1 MENDRAGKVK
11 KKKKEAEEM
20 EQELLQEIASYWGT
34 RAEGYSEVNE
44 KELAGSQREAWLH
57 VLEEQFP
64 EKKKEEMKILDIGT
78 GPGFFPMILSEAGY
92 TVAAVDYTEEML
104 EKAKE
109 NLGKYTKYG
118 LERVTL
124 QRMDAQNLEF
134 ADETFDVVIS
144 RNLTWNLEKP
154 EQAYQE
160 WMRVLKPGGVLLNFD
175 ANWYGYLYDEEKK
188 EAYEADRKKV
198 EEQQLDDHY
207 LCTDIDRME
216 NIARQVPLSAMERP
230 AWDTKVLE
238 SLGVCSIQTDSEI
251 WKRVW
256 SEEERLNYA
265 STPMFLVRA
274 EKSAE
279 QSFQLG
285 DVTVRRGEKYQ
296 GDISFANGDI
306 VLPGTIICGKL
317 PGKTMMITGG
327 VHSGE
332 YVGIQACVELGAE
345 LQPEKTVGTIV
356 ILKVLNRP
364 AFENRAGS
372 LGLSDGK
379 NLNRVFP
386 GNPNGTEMERLAW
399 AITKEVYPK
408 VDYYID
414 LHSGD
419 DFEALTPYVY
429 YAGKAAQEVTEVSR
443 KMAEQVDVPYMV
455 RSMVSSGGAYNY
467 AASKGIASILLERG
481 GMGAWTS
488 EEVNSDKRDV
498 RNILSSLDIYQIR
511 RDVRNYVPME
521 VTDVCYQAASEDGL
535 WYPAAKPGD
544 MVAEGALLGTIRD
557 YNGKLRET
565 CRAEYTGVVLY
576 QTGSLQVTEG
586 GPVVAYGRI
595 VREPEYDDRKE
606 QIIHY
611 WEKRSESFLEQRRSE
626 LANPIAK
633 RWMKE
638 IEKQIPAGRRL
649 KILDVGCGA
658 GFFSILLAKEGHEV
672 FGIDL
677 TPEMI
682 ENAIQLAE
690 EENADC
696 CFQVMDAENPMFAD
710 ETFDVVISRN
720 LTWTLPN
727 AEHAYGE
734 WMRVLKTGGVL
745 LNFDANYGKE
755 DVADTKGLPEAHAH
769 FKVGNEMLEECER
782 IKSQLPISRKNRP
795 AYDVAVLCE
804 NTAGEIRID
813 TSLGKRIYL
822 EKDEFYNPAPMF
834 SICAVKQ

>member
-11 KKKKEAEEM
+11 KKKKEAEDM

-279 QSFQLG
+279 QPFQLG

-296 GDISFANGDI
+296 G
-306 VLPGTIICGKL
+306 V
-317 PGKTMMITGG
+317 
-327 VHSGE
+327 
-332 YVGIQACVELGAE
+332 
-345 LQPEKTVGTIV
+345 
-356 ILKVLNRP
+356 
-364 AFENRAGS
+364 
-372 LGLSDGK
+372 
-379 NLNRVFP
+379 
-386 GNPNGTEMERLAW
+386 
-399 AITKEVYPK
+399 
-408 VDYYID
+408 
-414 LHSGD
+414 
-419 DFEALTPYVY
+419 
-429 YAGKAAQEVTEVSR
+429 
-443 KMAEQVDVPYMV
+443 
-455 RSMVSSGGAYNY
+455 
-467 AASKGIASILLERG
+467 
-481 GMGAWTS
+481 
-488 EEVNSDKRDV
+488 
-498 RNILSSLDIYQIR
+498 
-511 RDVRNYVPME
+511 
-521 VTDVCYQAASEDGL
+521 SEDGL

-544 MVAEGALLGTIRD
+544 M
-557 YNGKLRET
+557 
-565 CRAEYTGVVLY
+565 
-576 QTGSLQVTEG
+576 VTEG

-606 QIIHY
+606 QIVHY
-611 WEKRSESFLEQRRSE
+611 WEKRSENFLEQRRSE

-658 GFFSILLAKEGHEV
+658 GFFSILLAKEDHEV

>member
-1 MENDRAGKVK
+1 MENGCAGKIK
-11 KKKKEAEEM
+11 KKKKEAEDM

-279 QSFQLG
+279 QPFQLG
-285 DVTVRRGEKYQ
+285 DVTVRRGEK
-296 GDISFANGDI
+296 
-306 VLPGTIICGKL
+306 
-317 PGKTMMITGG
+317 
-327 VHSGE
+327 
-332 YVGIQACVELGAE
+332 
-345 LQPEKTVGTIV
+345 
-356 ILKVLNRP
+356 
-364 AFENRAGS
+364 
-372 LGLSDGK
+372 
-379 NLNRVFP
+379 
-386 GNPNGTEMERLAW
+386 
-399 AITKEVYPK
+399 
-408 VDYYID
+408 
-414 LHSGD
+414 
-419 DFEALTPYVY
+419 
-429 YAGKAAQEVTEVSR
+429 
-443 KMAEQVDVPYMV
+443 
-455 RSMVSSGGAYNY
+455 
-467 AASKGIASILLERG
+467 
-481 GMGAWTS
+481 
-488 EEVNSDKRDV
+488 
-498 RNILSSLDIYQIR
+498 
-511 RDVRNYVPME
+511 
-521 VTDVCYQAASEDGL
+521 YQAASEDGL

-544 MVAEGALLGTIRD
+544 MV
-557 YNGKLRET
+557 
-565 CRAEYTGVVLY
+565 
-576 QTGSLQVTEG
+576 TEG
-586 GPVVAYGRI
+586 DPVVAYGRI

-606 QIIHY
+606 QIVHY